1 MLVVLIIK
9 IKIICALQLESE
21 EGQMELA
28 DALED
33 SDEPSMKKRKS
44 WKAHKLDDAEGLY
57 ACDQCDKMFSK
68 QSSLARHKYEH
79 SGK

>member
-1 MLVVLIIK
+1 M
-9 IKIICALQLESE
+9 ICALQLESE

-28 DALED
+28 DALDD

-79 SGK
+79 SGKFIFQGLEINR

>member
-1 MLVVLIIK
+1 MLIIK

>member
-1 MLVVLIIK
+1 M
-9 IKIICALQLESE
+9 ESE

-28 DALED
+28 DALEGG
-33 SDEPSMKKRKS
+33 DEPSTKKRKS

-57 ACDQCDKMFSK
+57 ACDQCDKVFSK

-79 SGK
+79 SGKFHNH

>member
-1 MLVVLIIK
+1 MLIMK